1 MMTVNENPTVDLTPD
16 TIIGQ
21 GQSLVLEAGGLPG
34 KHYDLPGDRQ
44 LGRELH
50 GERKGDRR
58 CIQDLEDAVKISAF
72 AIYDRWGARV
82 FYTTNSGA
90 GWDGNFGGQPQLA
103 GTYMCG

>member
-58 CIQDLEDAVKISAF
+58 CIQDLEDAGGFYFKRGWEERSF
-72 AIYDRWGARV
+72 PGTAITCREDKRLC
-82 FYTTNSGA
+82 N
-90 GWDGNFGGQPQLA
+90 L
-103 GTYMCG
+103 